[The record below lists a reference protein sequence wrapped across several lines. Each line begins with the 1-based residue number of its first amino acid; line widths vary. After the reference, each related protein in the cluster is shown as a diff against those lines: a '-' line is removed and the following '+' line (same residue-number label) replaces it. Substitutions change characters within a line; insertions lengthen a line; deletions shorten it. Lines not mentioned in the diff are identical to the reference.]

1 MPAFFSPK
9 SFLHC
14 LAQTRS
20 RNEEV
25 PIDDLLHHYE
35 VQQFM
40 EANMPCMDRFS
51 VYIHGF
57 WLEGCEWES
66 DKQLLVE
73 STKTRR
79 FVQFPVIKLSTPE
92 LSELPGVEGKKGR
105 GRNESTRSL

>member
-1 MPAFFSPK
+1 MPAFYSPK

-35 VQQFM
+35 VQSFY
-40 EANMPCMDRFS
+40 EANMPCMDRFA

-57 WLEGCEWES
+57 WLEGCEWEGDS
-66 DKQLLVE
+66 KLLVE

-92 LSELPGVEGKKGR
+92 LSELPGNAGKKGHK
-105 GRNESTRSL
+105 NESTRSL